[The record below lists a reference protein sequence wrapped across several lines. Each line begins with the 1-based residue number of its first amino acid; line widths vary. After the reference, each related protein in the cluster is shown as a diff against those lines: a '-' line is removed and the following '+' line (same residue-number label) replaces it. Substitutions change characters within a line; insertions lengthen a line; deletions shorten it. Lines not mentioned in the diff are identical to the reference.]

1 MTIEFDSSLGV
12 LYLRV
17 RPGEVA
23 DTLEYAEDIYVDVDA
38 DGRVL
43 GAEFLHADRFFALL
57 AEHQGVFEIPEVLS
71 A

>member
-12 LYLRV
+12 LYLRI
-17 RPGEVA
+17 RSGDVA
-23 DTLEYAEDIYVDVDA
+23 DTVEYADDIYVDVDA

-57 AEHQGVFEIPEVLS
+57 AEHEGVLEIPEVLT